1 MTQYHWSHSGPPSG
15 MGPLQQWL
23 SVPNLIIQDF
33 PVASGSFERVPNNH
47 IQNSST
53 FCWLTKSWNT
63 WHTTHDCK
71 IILCVHEPISSL
83 DGEKLCAGQV
93 YSQVDALRSLHIATN
108 TSLNIVPLS
117 AKYLV
122 CMCVCVCVCVC
133 VCGEDRKTEN
143 NVIRCESGITV
154 TRPLPA
160 TLLVHCCTS

>member
-1 MTQYHWSHSGPPSG
+1 MTQYYWSHSGPPPG

-23 SVPNLIIQDF
+23 SGPNLTTQDF
-33 PVASGSFERVPNNH
+33 PIASGSFARVPNNH

-53 FCWLTKSWNT
+53 WLTKPWNT

-83 DGEKLCAGQV
+83 DGEKLCVGQV

-108 TSLNIVPLS
+108 TSLNIVPLG
-117 AKYLV
+117 AKYL
-122 CMCVCVCVCVC
+122 VCVC
-133 VCGEDRKTEN
+133 VCGEDRKTKN